1 MSKNRPISPS
11 DRLYSTVIIST
22 YIKFLRKHYS
32 HVDIDDILS
41 YAGME
46 SYQVD
51 DETYWFTQQQVDSFN
66 ERVAR
71 LTGKDDISREA
82 GRFGFSPD
90 SLGFVKSYTL
100 GFLSIGKVWEMG
112 AKVIPS
118 SPNHART
125 SQRDWHL
132 TKRKIVVTPKPG
144 VQEKPYQCQNR
155 MGYFEAVC
163 KLFCHKFPQ
172 IEHTKCMSR
181 GDDCCE
187 YLVTWRE
194 FSYETWKKI
203 RVFAGTC
210 LSAAAVAM
218 LIHNPPAGLIVAAVV
233 LAVLLV
239 LSSYIWKLE
248 RREFQNGINNLSLST
263 EEVVQKMETS
273 SKNMDFARQVVVAL
287 SLESNREGMM
297 KQITSLFEKELDYDR
312 GMIFLANK
320 EKTRLEFYDSF
331 GYTEKY
337 MPLLKKM
344 NPNLRP
350 DSTGVFT
357 VCFRERRPILI
368 NDIDEIAEKLSSRS
382 LDFAKHMGAKAFICV
397 PIVSSNETL
406 GVLALDNVVTK
417 RPLLQSDLD
426 LLLRLAPEIGMAV
439 QNAMAS
445 EDKQRQFHSILQ
457 ALASSIDAR
466 DPLTAGHSDRV
477 TRFAIGIAHEIG
489 LSYEM
494 IEMIRVSALLH
505 DYGKIGIADAILK
518 KPGKL
523 TEEEYDEIKAHATK
537 TKQILDKIEFQGIYR
552 EVPDVASSHH
562 EKYDGTGYPKGLKG
576 TEIPLGARI
585 LAVADVFEAVTAQ
598 RHYRGPMPLR
608 DAFDLLQRDKGKH
621 FDPELVDAFVRFYEN
636 EGIFLDAPSHES
648 LEKKDPG
655 HDQDR
660 RSFAKGDK
668 VLEMPRKRRAAATGL
683 KSAEHRKS
691 RLPYPLTKL
700 AAYSPTAGLRQNGRR
715 IHPRPFNQTPGV
727 P

>member
-1 MSKNRPISPS
+1 MNRHGLISPS
-11 DRLYSTVIIST
+11 DKLYTSRIIST
-22 YIKFLRKHYS
+22 YIKFLRKEYS
-32 HVDIDDILS
+32 HVDVGDILS

-46 SYQVD
+46 SYQVE
-51 DETYWFTQQQVDSFN
+51 DEAYWFTQQQVDRFN
-66 ERVAR
+66 ERAVA
-71 LTGKDDISREA
+71 LTGKEDLAREA
-82 GRFGFSPD
+82 GRFGLSPD
-90 SLGFVKSYTL
+90 SLGFVKSYIR
-100 GFLSIGKVWEMG
+100 GFLSIGKTFEMVAQVG
-112 AKVIPS
+112 QKFVRS
-118 SPNHART
+118 CRYES
-125 SQRDWHL
+125 
-132 TKRKIVVTPKPG
+132 TKLASNQTKIVVTPERG
-144 VQEKPYQCQNR
+144 AREQLYQCQNR

-163 KLFCHKFPQ
+163 ELFCHKFPQ
-172 IEHTKCMSR
+172 IEHTKCIFR
-181 GDDCCE
+181 GDDFCE
-187 YLVTWRE
+187 YVVTWKE
-194 FSYETWKKI
+194 FGYETWKKI
-203 RVFAGTC
+203 RLIAGVCLLAFAG
-210 LSAAAVAM
+210 VM
-218 LIHNPPAGLIVAAVV
+218 LILNPPAGLIVGAAVLV
-233 LAVLLV
+233 ALL
-239 LSSYIWKLE
+239 LFSSYIWKLE
-248 RREFQNGINNLSLST
+248 RKEFQDGINNLSLST
-263 EEVVQKMETS
+263 EEVVKKMETS
-273 SKNMDFARQVVVAL
+273 IKNMDFARQVVVAL

-337 MPLLKKM
+337 MPILRKM
-344 NPNLRP
+344 NPSLRP

-357 VCFRERRPILI
+357 VCFRERRPFLI
-368 NDIDEIAEKLSSRS
+368 NDIEEIAGKLSPRS
-382 LDFAKHMGAKAFICV
+382 LDFAKDMGAKAFICV

-406 GVLALDNVVTK
+406 GVLALDNIVTK

-477 TRFAIGIAHEIG
+477 THFAVGIAREIG

-518 KPGKL
+518 KPGRL

-562 EKYDGTGYPKGLKG
+562 EKYDGTGYPKGLRS

-585 LAVADVFEAVTAQ
+585 LAVADVFEALTAQ

-608 DAFDLLQRDKGKH
+608 EAFNILHRDKGKH
-621 FDPELVDAFVRFYEN
+621 FDPEVVDAFVRFYES
-636 EGIFLDAPSHES
+636 EGKYLDAPPHES
-648 LEKKDPG
+648 PENKNTSRDY
-655 HDQDR
+655 DQWGIVT
-660 RSFAKGDK
+660 GDS
-668 VLEMPRKRRAAATGL
+668 VLEVPRKKRGATTGV
-683 KSAEHRKS
+683 KSA
-691 RLPYPLTKL
+691 
-700 AAYSPTAGLRQNGRR
+700 GR
-715 IHPRPFNQTPGV
+715 
-727 P
+727 